1 MDPISCMG
9 VGVIYQCNIK
19 VKVWV
24 YTLGHLVSIQ
34 TVTGNLI
41 LLTPWGVLFNYC
53 GRDFAS
59 ECYVIL
65 RKKAVNLGVVHSWLC
80 ILG

>member
-9 VGVIYQCNIK
+9 VIYQCNIK
-19 VKVWV
+19 DFLKLWV

-34 TVTGNLI
+34 TFTVNLI
-41 LLTPWGVLFNYC
+41 LLTPWGVLFNYY

-65 RKKAVNLGVVHSWLC
+65 RKKAVNLGVMHSWLC